1 MRRLETSPMMVLML
15 PLPIVRGARRVT
27 PQDADR
33 IAHSCSHTTVP
44 AEPAA
49 SGYRYLDLG
58 GDLPPFYVKRLSM
71 GDRSVAVS
79 LRAPIQF
86 SDGDDAERGAPAL
99 AACELTIGL
108 RRIPWED
115 VLTFSTLPGESAI
128 LAQRALDEVA
138 SLNLLDRDDCPVCA
152 A

>member
-1 MRRLETSPMMVLML
+1 MMVIML
-15 PLPIVRGARRVT
+15 HLPIARGARRVT

-33 IAHSCSHTTVP
+33 IAHSCSHTAVP

-58 GDLPPFYVKRLSM
+58 GDMPPFYVKRLSM

-79 LRAPIQF
+79 LRAPIQL
-86 SDGDDAERGAPAL
+86 SDGDEAERGAPGL
-99 AACELTIGL
+99 ARCELTIGL

-128 LAQRALDEVA
+128 LAQRAMDEVS
-138 SLNLLDRDDCPVCA
+138 SLNLVSREDCPLCA